1 MVRRFESGNHAMAVL
16 ANMIRQL
23 DPFNMDVVK
32 SGELAPRARGGH
44 GGR

>member
-23 DPFNMDVVK
+23 DPFNMDVVE